1 MNFTLHVWR
10 QSGPKDKGAMKTY
23 QAKDVSSDMSL
34 LEMLD
39 VVNQDS
45 IGKGEEPIAFDHD
58 CREGIC
64 GTCSLVVN
72 GVAHAPRKMLPGG
85 KREAKTTCQTYMRDF
100 EDGESLYI
108 EPFRARAFPV
118 VKDLVIDRGA
128 FDRIIQAGGFV
139 SVNTGGAPD
148 GNDILVAKVD
158 QERAMDA
165 AACIGCGACVAACKN
180 ASAMLFVAAKVSHLG
195 TLPQGQPERA
205 ERVRVMVTKMD
216 AEGFGNC
223 TNYGECEAACPK
235 EIGVKFIAQ
244 MNRDYFAASLK
255 GGEKSPNSGA

>member
-10 QSGPKDKGAMKTY
+10 QSGPKDNGAMKTY
-23 QAKDVSSDMSL
+23 EAKNVNSDMSL

-39 VVNQDS
+39 VVNQGL
-45 IGKGEEPIAFDHD
+45 IAKAEEPIAFDHD

-72 GVAHAPRKMLPGG
+72 GVAHAPRKMLPSG

-100 EDGESLYI
+100 ADGESLYI
-108 EPFRARAFPV
+108 EPFRARAFPIL
-118 VKDLVIDRGA
+118 KDLIVDRSA

-139 SVNTGGAPD
+139 SANTGGAPD
-148 GNDILVAKVD
+148 GNALLVAKVD

-165 AACIGCGACVAACKN
+165 AACIGCGACVASCKN

-205 ERVRVMVTKMD
+205 ERVRVMVATMD

-244 MNRDYFAASLK
+244 MNRDYIAASLK
-255 GGEKSPNSGA
+255 GEEKHAKGGA